1 MAFLAVA
8 APLLH
13 TVDIM
18 DTQTPLPFAIA
29 LGIGLLIGV
38 ERERR
43 KRAGSARPAAGVRSF
58 ALTSLVGAVAM
69 YLGGP
74 LLVGLAAVG
83 LGLVLLVHERATGAG
98 QGMATGTALLLNLLL
113 GSLCL
118 HDPAL
123 ASGLAVTAAIVLAA
137 RTRLH
142 RFVRK
147 VLSRDEL
154 VDALILA
161 AAALVVLPM
170 LPDTYLGP
178 FQALNLRTVWKFTVL
193 VMAVSAAGHVALRL
207 FGPRIG
213 LPLAGFASGF
223 ISSTVTIGAMGQR
236 ARAEPSLMGPAV
248 AGAVLSS
255 ISTLMLMAAVL
266 LAVSP
271 ATLQALI
278 VPLACSGAAA
288 LAYGGMFLFRAM
300 RQPPATPMEPGR
312 PFKLQAAL
320 TLALVAAAVLV
331 GTAALNA
338 WLGQQGI
345 ALAALLGGFAD
356 THAAAVS
363 VATLVASERILPAQ
377 AAVPVLAALSA
388 NTVSKAVFAAASGG
402 RRFAAQVVPGLL
414 LMIAGAWA
422 GYALV

>member
-1 MAFLAVA
+1 
-8 APLLH
+8 
-13 TVDIM
+13 M

-43 KRAGSARPAAGVRSF
+43 KRIGLARPAAGVRSF
-58 ALTSLVGAVAM
+58 ALTSLSGAVAM

-83 LGLVLLVHERATGAG
+83 LGMVLLVHARAAGTG
-98 QGMATGTALLLNLLL
+98 QGMATPTALLLNLLL

-123 ASGLAVTAAIVLAA
+123 ASGLAVTAAILLAA

-147 VLSRDEL
+147 VLSHDEL

-207 FGPRIG
+207 FGPRVG

-236 ARAEPSLMGPAV
+236 ALAEPSLMGPAV

-255 ISTLMLMAAVL
+255 ISTLVLMATVL

-278 VPLACSGAAA
+278 VPLACSGVAA
-288 LAYGGMFLFRAM
+288 LAYGALFLFRAM
-300 RQPPATPMEPGR
+300 RQPPAMPIEPGR

-338 WLGQQGI
+338 WLGRGGI

-356 THAAAVS
+356 THAAAAS
-363 VATLVASERILPAQ
+363 VATLVASDRILPAQ
-377 AAVPVLAALSA
+377 TVVPVLAALSA
-388 NTVSKAVFAAASGG
+388 NAVSKAVFAAASGG

-414 LMIAGAWA
+414 LMIAAAWA